1 MQSKG
6 VIKLLAILLAIAC
19 IYQLS
24 FSLKARSVE
33 KKAAEYAAKV
43 SESDS
48 LRQAAE
54 IYYLDSVQNRPVY
67 DLGFI
72 SFTYKEVKE
81 KEINLGL
88 DLKGGMN
95 VMLEVQVEDVLK
107 ALAGDSAH
115 DPMFEEAI
123 ARANKALKEGT
134 NNYIGEFAKAY
145 REVSGG
151 APLAALFVSPDR
163 KDITPNSSDSEV
175 EKILQEETDAAIDA
189 SFNILRSRIDHFGV
203 TQPNIQRLP
212 NSHRILVELPGVKE
226 PERVRKLLQ
235 GTASLEFWTTY
246 NNTELVR
253 ALEQADQLLRDELA
267 AGATDAAVEE
277 TLTEEQPTAAG
288 TEDTT
293 ESLIAEVQ
301 NNAPAAEEAAS
312 ASGASRYTR
321 EENPL
326 FSLLNPYDGGGAVV
340 GSVAVADTATVA
352 GYLRMDAVRELLPS
366 DVRFEWGIKG
376 EPQNNGRFSLYA
388 LKVST
393 PDGKAPL
400 DGSVIVDARE
410 TYAERGAEAKVSMSM
425 NSEGIQDWARLTGD
439 NIGRCIAIVLDG
451 YVYSA
456 PVVRQKIEGGSSEIS
471 GNFTIQ
477 EAKDLAN
484 VLKSGKVPAPARII
498 QDTVVGPSLGQES
511 INAGILSFVLAF
523 VLVLLYMGLYYKT
536 AGWLSDIALLCN
548 VFLLLGVLVS
558 FGAVLT
564 LPGIAGI
571 VLTMGMAVD
580 SNVII
585 YERIKEEL
593 RAGKGLS
600 LAIKDGFSNAY
611 SAIIDGQLT
620 TIITGIVLF
629 VFGNGPVQGFATTL
643 IIGILTSLFSS
654 IFITRLLIEAIVAKF
669 GHISFSR
676 KWSENW
682 LNNIHFD
689 FVGKRKY
696 SYAISGTVIVLSFI
710 SFAVFG
716 LNRGVEF
723 TGGRSYVVLF
733 AQPVS
738 VEQVRASVED
748 QFAQIENADNANV
761 SLEIKQYGGDG
772 DQVRIVTQYKYDD
785 ASDEATDEINRLLYD
800 AVKKYYKTAV
810 TFADFRNTQLSPYGI
825 VSADKIGP
833 SIAKDMTYNAIYA
846 VFFSLIAIGL
856 YITLRFKKWQW
867 ATGATLS
874 LAHDALIVI
883 GLFSMLYAVM
893 PFNLEINQAFIAAI
907 LTVIGYSINNTVV
920 IFDRIREYIALY
932 PKRSLRDNINNAT
945 SSTMARTFNSSGTT
959 LVTLVAIF
967 LFGGETIRGFIF
979 ALLCGVAIGT
989 YSSWFIATPLSFDL
1003 MPESIKNKGKE

>member
-6 VIKLLAILLAIAC
+6 LIKLLAILLAIAC

-580 SNVII
+580 ANVII

-593 RAGKGLS
+593 RGGKGLS
-600 LAIKDGFSNAY
+600 LAIKDGFSKAY
-611 SAIIDGQLT
+611 SAIIDGNLT

-629 VFGNGPVQGFATTL
+629 IFGNGPVQGFATTL
-643 IIGILTSLFSS
+643 IIGILTSLFCS
-654 IFITRLLIEAIVAKF
+654 IFITRLLIEGVVNKW
-669 GHISFSR
+669 GKISFSR
-676 KWSENW
+676 KWSEN
-682 LNNIHFD
+682 LMGNAHFD
-689 FVGKRKY
+689 FLGKSKI
-696 SYAISGTVIVLSFI
+696 SYIVMIVVLAVSCV
-710 SFAVFG
+710 SFAVRG
-716 LNRGVEF
+716 LNMGAEF
-723 TGGRSYVVLF
+723 TGGRAYVIRF
-733 AQPVS
+733 DRPVQA
-738 VEQVRASVED
+738 EEVRMKLQDVFSGYED
-748 QFAQIENADNANV
+748 AANV
-761 SLEIKQYGGDG
+761 SFEVKQYGNEN
-772 DQVRIVTQYKYDD
+772 QMRIVTQYKYDD
-785 ASDEATDEINRLLYD
+785 TSDEATSEVDRILYD
-800 AVKKYYKTAV
+800 ALHGLYGYPI
-810 TFADFRNTQLSPYGI
+810 TFENFRNTQNDINGI
-825 VSADKIGP
+825 LTADKIGP
-833 SIAKDMTYNAIYA
+833 SIAKDMTWGAIWS
-846 VFFSLIAIGL
+846 VLFSLIAIGL
-856 YITLRFKKWQW
+856 YISLRFKKWQY
-867 ATGATLS
+867 ATGATTA
-874 LAHDALIVI
+874 LAFNALVVI
-883 GLFSMLYAVM
+883 GVFSLCYGWL
-893 PFNLEINQAFIAAI
+893 PFNLEVNQAFIAAI
-907 LTVIGYSINNTVV
+907 LTIIGYTINDTVV
-920 IFDRIREYIALY
+920 VFDRIREYLVLY
-932 PKRSLRDNINNAT
+932 PKRDLRENVNNALNAT
-945 SSTMARTFNSSGTT
+945 LSRTINTSGTT
-959 LVTLVAIF
+959 LVTLLAILF
-967 LFGGETIRGFIF
+967 FGGETIRGFIF
-979 ALLCGVAIGT
+979 ALALGVVVGT
-989 YSSWFIATPLSFDL
+989 LSTLFVATPIAYGL
-1003 MPESIKNKGKE
+1003 MKREGLGKK

>member
-54 IYYLDSVQNRPVY
+54 IYYLDSVQNKPVY
-67 DLGFI
+67 NLGFI

-123 ARANKALKEGT
+123 ARANESLKEGT
-134 NNYIGEFAKAY
+134 NNYIGDFAKAY
-145 REVSGG
+145 REISGG
-151 APLAALFVSPDR
+151 APLATIFVSPDR
-163 KDITPNSSDSEV
+163 KDITPNSTDSEV
-175 EKILQEETDAAIDA
+175 EKILQKETDGAIDA

-246 NNTELVR
+246 NNSEIIS
-253 ALEQADQLLRDELA
+253 ALSRADQLLREEAA
-267 AGATDAAVEE
+267 AGETDATVVEE
-277 TLTEEQPTAAG
+277 ETVTTEQPTATG

-301 NNAPAAEEAAS
+301 GNTQPAEEGTPAA
-312 ASGASRYTR
+312 GASRFSR
-321 EENPL
+321 EKNPL
-326 FSLLNPYDGGGAVV
+326 FSLLNPDDGGGAVV

-352 GYLRMDAVRELLPS
+352 KYLRMDAVRDLLPS

-376 EPQNNGRFSLYA
+376 EPKNNGRFFLYA
-388 LKVST
+388 LKIST

-536 AGWLSDIALLCN
+536 AGWLADIALLCN

-580 SNVII
+580 ANVII

-593 RAGKGLS
+593 RGGKGLT
-600 LAIKDGFSNAY
+600 LAIKDGFSKAY
-611 SAIIDGQLT
+611 SAIIDGNLT

-629 VFGNGPVQGFATTL
+629 IFGNGPVQGFATTL
-643 IIGILTSLFSS
+643 IIGIITSLFCS
-654 IFITRLLIEAIVAKF
+654 IFITRLLIEGVANKR
-669 GHISFSR
+669 GKISFSR
-676 KWSENW
+676 KWSEN
-682 LNNIHFD
+682 LMGNVHFD
-689 FVGKRKY
+689 FLSKNKI
-696 SYAISGTVIVLSFI
+696 SYTIMIVILALSCV
-710 SFAVFG
+710 SFAVRG
-716 LNRGVEF
+716 LNMGAEF
-723 TGGRSYVVLF
+723 TGGRAYVIRF
-733 AQPVS
+733 DHPVQA
-738 VEQVRASVED
+738 EEVRSNLQGVFSGYED
-748 QFAQIENADNANV
+748 AANV
-761 SLEIKQYGGDG
+761 SFEVKQYGNEN
-772 DQVRIVTQYKYDD
+772 QMRIVTQYKYDD
-785 ASDEATDEINRLLYD
+785 TSDEATSEVDKILYD
-800 AVKKYYKTAV
+800 ALHGLYGYPI
-810 TFADFRNTQLSPYGI
+810 TFENFRNTQNDINGI
-825 VSADKIGP
+825 LTADKIGP
-833 SIAKDMTYNAIYA
+833 SIARDMTWGAIWS
-846 VFFSLIAIGL
+846 VLFSLIAIGL
-856 YITLRFKKWQW
+856 YISLRFKKWQY
-867 ATGATLS
+867 ATGATTA
-874 LAHDALIVI
+874 LAFNALVVI
-883 GLFSMLYAVM
+883 GVFSICYGWL
-893 PFNLEINQAFIAAI
+893 PFNLEVNQAFIAAI
-907 LTVIGYSINNTVV
+907 LTIIGYTINDTVV
-920 IFDRIREYIALY
+920 VFDRIREYLTLY
-932 PKRSLRDNINNAT
+932 PKRNLRENVNNALNAT
-945 SSTMARTFNSSGTT
+945 LSRTINTSGTT
-959 LVTLVAIF
+959 LITLLAILF
-967 LFGGETIRGFIF
+967 FGGETIRGFIF
-979 ALLCGVAIGT
+979 ALALGVVVGT
-989 YSSWFIATPLSFDL
+989 LSTLFVATPIAYGL
-1003 MPESIKNKGKE
+1003 MKREGLGKK